1 MYFKQWDIPC
11 TSADGTIPFTLTFVL
26 PVLTEAEATQFLND
40 TANWTNSTVVYD
52 PRNNSLTSEGELL
65 FNTYGLGS
73 TTIPYLTPYVDY
85 PTSYRDAVKTV
96 IPGLT
101 NITDTLQTLPISS
114 STSTF
119 NRREFTSNINGVT
132 YTNNTYN
139 TPLTAS
145 VKDIGDMYLALS
157 TTSRDSVFTSRY
169 KYGGASTLENGMDFT
184 IQMVWLVDGVSD
196 YVLATIGSGVGGY
209 YNYSPR
215 GLFCA
220 GVAKRS
226 TGTAYS
232 EIYKIAKLWFLDN
245 STGKKV
251 DPLINNDPYA
261 NGGSTDSGGG
271 TGDFD
276 GSSDAI
282 GIPDLPSASA
292 TDAGFITL
300 FNPTL
305 SQMQS
310 LASYMW
316 SDLFDLDAWRKIF
329 ADPMDAILGLSIVPV
344 KVGSS
349 GTREVKVGNISTGV
363 TMDVAS
369 SQYVKVDCG
378 TLNVKEYW
386 GAYLDY
392 EPFTKAE
399 IYLPYIGTHPIA
411 VDDIMGKAVHVEY
424 HVDILSGACVAYVQC
439 TGGKLDSV
447 LYNFVGQCSSS
458 IPITGNDWTNVVNG
472 VLSIAG
478 SIGTMVATGGAAAP
492 FAVGE
497 IASSAV
503 NSMKPTVEKSGSVS
517 GTGGLMGIQKPYLIL
532 TRPRQAVPKNQYK
545 YTGYPA
551 YINRKLSDLKGYTEV
566 DQIHIEGVYATEQE
580 YSELDSLIRS
590 GVIF

>member
-1 MYFKQWDIPC
+1 MADVISVERRVIP
-11 TSADGTIPFTLTFVL
+11 TSAGDFVFLVHTLDVAVEVGVQITFNTLPLRYPQPVSIPASGGVVTECDGPLEIVRDNASMYARLYQDGQVKYTHSSGIPSSSNYVLVCPGVLLGSNGVAHATNLLTF
-26 PVLTEAEATQFLND
+26 LT
-40 TANWTNSTVVYD
+40 
-52 PRNNSLTSEGELL
+52 
-65 FNTYGLGS
+65 
-73 TTIPYLTPYVDY
+73 
-85 PTSYRDAVKTV
+85 VK
-96 IPGLT
+96 
-101 NITDTLQTLPISS
+101 
-114 STSTF
+114 STSGWS
-119 NRREFTSNINGVT
+119 FTSNTDSNFGA
-132 YTNNTYN
+132 
-139 TPLTAS
+139 LTAPTYFS
-145 VKDIGDMYLALS
+145 
-157 TTSRDSVFTSRY
+157 
-169 KYGGASTLENGMDFT
+169 
-184 IQMVWLVDGVSD
+184 Q
-196 YVLATIGSGVGGY
+196 
-209 YNYSPR
+209 NYTPTESNISL
-215 GLFCA
+215 GNLLIEI
-220 GVAKRS
+220 
-226 TGTAYS
+226 S
-232 EIYKIAKLWFLDN
+232 EPY
-245 STGKKV
+245 
-251 DPLINNDPYA
+251 DPNNDPYA
-261 NGGSTDSGGG
+261 NGGTTDSGGG

-282 GIPDLPSASA
+282 DIPDLPSASA

-344 KVGSS
+344 KVASS

-363 TMDVAS
+363 TMDVAA

-411 VDDIMGKAVHVEY
+411 VDDIMGKSVHVVY
-424 HVDILSGACVAYVQC
+424 HVDILSGACVAYVKC
-439 TGGKLDSV
+439 SDGKLDSV

-503 NSMKPTVEKSGSVS
+503 NSMKPSVEKSGSVS

-551 YINRKLSDLKGYTEV
+551 YINRKLSDLEGYTEV

>member
-1 MYFKQWDIPC
+1 MYFKQWDIPIR
-11 TSADGTIPFTLTFVL
+11 SLDGTVSSELSYII
-26 PVLTEAEATQFLND
+26 PVLNSDEATQLLSDTNEWRGEILIDGPND
-40 TANWTNSTVVYD
+40 SVTESGRLILD
-52 PRNNSLTSEGELL
+52 
-65 FNTYGLGS
+65 TYGVSSVVLPFTHS
-73 TTIPYLTPYVDY
+73 QMSDY
-85 PTSYRDAVKTV
+85 NTV
-96 IPGLT
+96 WEDVVRSHMPGLT
-101 NITDTLQTLPISS
+101 DVTDLMLSMPITGSNNKYTFRKFYATIDGVDYSMNNSYMWSAISNAYRPMGVNQAS
-114 STSTF
+114 SASTSTDYF
-119 NRREFTSNINGVT
+119 WTTYGSGTGSNDVSDT
-132 YTNNTYN
+132 YW
-139 TPLTAS
+139 
-145 VKDIGDMYLALS
+145 K
-157 TTSRDSVFTSRY
+157 
-169 KYGGASTLENGMDFT
+169 MDLF
-184 IQMVWLVDGVSD
+184 WLVDGVDSYIISLRLTGYYSLTPSTLKAYSAFKMSSSSD
-196 YVLATIGSGVGGY
+196 YFNLV
-209 YNYSPR
+209 
-215 GLFCA
+215 
-220 GVAKRS
+220 
-226 TGTAYS
+226 
-232 EIYKIAKLWFLDN
+232 KLWFLDN
-245 STGKKV
+245 STGKKA
-251 DPLINNDPYA
+251 DPLINTDPYA

-497 IASSAV
+497 IANSAV

>member
-11 TSADGTIPFTLTFVL
+11 TSADGTIPFTLTYVL
-26 PVLTEAEATQFLND
+26 PVLTEAEATQFLSD
-40 TANWTNSTVVYD
+40 TAKWSNSIVVYD
-52 PRNNSLTSEGELL
+52 PINKSLTSEGELL

-73 TTIPYLTPYVDY
+73 VTIPFITPYVDY
-85 PTSYRDAVKTV
+85 PYTFRDSVREV

-101 NITDTLQTLPISS
+101 NVTDTLQTLPISS
-114 STSTF
+114 STSSF
-119 NRREFTSNINGVT
+119 NRREFTANINGTV
-132 YTNNTYN
+132 YSYNTYN
-139 TPLTAS
+139 TPLTES
-145 VKDIGDMYLALS
+145 IQNIGGLYLATS
-157 TTSRDSVFTSRY
+157 TSSRDSSLTSIYR
-169 KYGGASTLENGMDFT
+169 YGGASTLENGMYFS
-184 IQMVWLVDGVSD
+184 IQMCWIVDGVDD
-196 YVLATIGSGVGGY
+196 YVIATKGSGVAGY
-209 YNYSPR
+209 YNYTPQ
-215 GLFCA
+215 GLYCA
-220 GVAKRS
+220 GVEKRTIS
-226 TGTAYS
+226 SAYS
-232 EIYKIAKLWFLDN
+232 EIYEIAKVWFLDN

-251 DPLINNDPYA
+251 DPLTNTDPYA

-276 GSSDAI
+276 GTSDAI

-378 TLNVKEYW
+378 TLNVNEYW

-411 VDDIMGKAVHVEY
+411 VDDIMGKAVHVVY

-439 TGGKLDSV
+439 TGGNLDSV

-492 FAVGE
+492 FAIGE